1 MLQLF
6 QCDVNIS
13 GQELGLTRDYYTKKE
28 LRSLLHN
35 RISSLGWNPVGSQA
49 IQLPL
54 QQLVDEFSERLASG
68 AEQNIQ
74 RYFASRP
81 TSGFTAG
88 GRRAVSGPMR
98 YTQNRQRVSSDDI
111 GALGEGVAGYYLE
124 NVEGLQFEI
133 RPFGISP
140 DFVFRDPIKR
150 SLILCEVKT
159 SLEAWPKT
167 LYTDAIELLEI
178 LSKTWFIHPR
188 KYTAYVVHV
197 KLLNPGDF
205 ELRRLMLEVL

>member
-1 MLQLF
+1 MLQSF
-6 QCDVNIS
+6 QSDVRIS
-13 GQELGLTRDYYTKKE
+13 RPELGLTRDKPSKAV
-28 LRSLLHN
+28 LRSLLRN
-35 RISSLGWNPVGSQA
+35 RVTAFIRNPTGPQP

-81 TSGFTAG
+81 TSGFTSG

-124 NVEGLQFEI
+124 NVERLRFEI